1 MPKICASNRL
11 AKPYEDTVTMTTTKK
26 DIVQQMSER
35 LEAPPVEIQK
45 SVETM
50 FEILGDALVAGEYWE
65 IRNFGVFKTKQ
76 RAPRTGR
83 NIHTGEKVPVPS
95 YLDVIFKPGRLML
108 KRVAQVTR
116 FTEPKRRK
124 K

>member
-1 MPKICASNRL
+1 
-11 AKPYEDTVTMTTTKK
+11 
-26 DIVQQMSER
+26 MSER
-35 LEAPPVEIQK
+35 LERPSVETQK
-45 SVETM
+45 SVEAI
-50 FEILGDALVAGEYWE
+50 FDILGDALVDGEYWE

-108 KRVAQVTR
+108 KRVAQAPR
-116 FTEPKRRK
+116 FTQPKRRK